1 MFEFKESISL
11 QDFDNFASNHE
22 MSSINQSI
30 YWPKIKNNW
39 KPYYTGLYQDNQL
52 VGVALVLIRKV
63 LGFKFAYIPRGP
75 LMDYENR
82 EIVRQMMQGL
92 TEFAKKNRYLFV
104 RMDPNINYRIFKL
117 ADKETAPI
125 LESGKT
131 AIKNL
136 LQAKTKHLGF
146 PTKMSDGFQPRFVAI
161 THHTDDYMVDLPKS
175 TRKSIR
181 DADKLG
187 VKTRLATVDEVDKF
201 VSVLNKTES
210 RKNIQLRSKPYFELM
225 LNTFGDK
232 AILMLAEIDL
242 KANIQ
247 EFESELK
254 DLLQVLPEKPPKKAA
269 QLQQRINALQRNVDE
284 LTPYVQRGEEKKV
297 LSGGL
302 SILYGNTIEHIYAG
316 FDIEFK
322 RYRPQYKLTVARMQ
336 YGFERGLKYSNLG
349 GIEGTLDDGLTEFKS
364 NFNPYIHEYIGEF
377 DIPVS
382 PLYPLFRLAW
392 KIREKRRQ

>member
-187 VKTRLATVDEVDKF
+187 VKTRLATVDEVDK
-201 VSVLNKTES
+201 
-210 RKNIQLRSKPYFELM
+210 
-225 LNTFGDK
+225 
-232 AILMLAEIDL
+232 
-242 KANIQ
+242 
-247 EFESELK
+247 
-254 DLLQVLPEKPPKKAA
+254 
-269 QLQQRINALQRNVDE
+269 
-284 LTPYVQRGEEKKV
+284 
-297 LSGGL
+297 
-302 SILYGNTIEHIYAG
+302 
-316 FDIEFK
+316 
-322 RYRPQYKLTVARMQ
+322 
-336 YGFERGLKYSNLG
+336 
-349 GIEGTLDDGLTEFKS
+349 
-364 NFNPYIHEYIGEF
+364 
-377 DIPVS
+377 
-382 PLYPLFRLAW
+382 
-392 KIREKRRQ
+392 